1 MAVRLFASIIIV
13 LTLLT
18 NSASAED
25 SISLNG
31 LKFRSIG
38 PSVTSGRIADFAFH
52 PDDKSTFYVGTASG
66 GLWKTTNNGSTWKS
80 IFDGQASYSIGVVT
94 LDPNNPNVV
103 WVGTG
108 ENNAQRSIAYGD
120 GVYKS
125 LDGGKSWRHM
135 GLKTSEHIGSILID
149 PRNSD
154 TVYVAAQGQLW
165 NSGGERGLYKTV
177 DGGKTWE
184 RVLEIDEHTGI
195 NEVVMDKDN
204 PDILIASSYQRQR
217 RVWTLIN
224 GGPGSAIHK
233 SSDGGKTWK
242 KLSKGLPKGELGR
255 IGLSMANSAP
265 GMVYALIEAN
275 GAAKGLYRST
285 DYGESWE
292 KRSSYGTSSPQ
303 YYNEIFVDPSDAD
316 RIYAVDTFSRISED
330 GGKSFKRLGVQHRH
344 VDDHVIWIDPDNSD
358 HIYIGGDG
366 GVYESHDKGANW
378 RFIDNLP
385 LAQFYRVTADNAEPF
400 YHVYGG
406 TQDNAT
412 YGAPSRT
419 VSQHGITNADWYITI
434 FGDGFQP
441 RVDPTNP
448 DIVYAEFQYGGLA
461 RFDKKTG
468 EIVYI
473 APQPENGEE
482 QLRWNWNTPLLI
494 SPHNPETLYYGAEKL
509 FRSDD
514 RGNTWRAISGDLS
527 RGLDRN
533 TLEIMGRVWSVDSV
547 AKNASTS
554 LYGSLVAV
562 DESPLFAGKL
572 IVGSDD
578 GLVHLTENGGAD
590 WKKIESIKGIPDQ
603 GLIHEVLASRHD
615 VNTMYVVVDLHKT
628 GDFKPYVAKSTNN
641 GRSWKIITNGLPERG
656 QAHTIVED
664 HIDPNLLFAGT
675 EFGVFVSQNGGEN
688 WHQMKGGMPTISV
701 RDLDIQRRENDLVVG
716 TFGRGIYILDD
727 YSALRANPSD
737 LASTEATLLPAKD
750 GQIYIERRSWGVG
763 RKGFQGASFYSAD
776 NPPYGVTFTYY
787 LKGSLTTA
795 KQDRTKAEKIKIKD
809 GNDTPYPSWDAL
821 EAERREEKPTMI
833 LTIRDENGDI
843 VRRLTG
849 PISKGFQRVTWDM
862 HLPLSTPISL
872 TDPKPG
878 PFGPAPRGPFAL
890 PGKYTVSLSKRHKGV
905 VTDIGTAQ
913 SFEIQR
919 LYEGTFEANDLRRV
933 QAFEVKTAKLQRAVS
948 GAIRAHSEMVERIQY
963 IKRATLLTPSLDENT
978 RKTVDELHARMLGLG
993 QKLTGGR
1000 IQSRFNEPAPWS
1012 ISQRVN
1018 SIIGGHWG
1026 AFSSITST
1034 HARAYELA
1042 AEAFTPALT
1051 ELKAIRSE
1059 IETLE
1064 ANIEAALTPWTPG
1077 RIINWEAE

>member
-1 MAVRLFASIIIV
+1 MAGRLFVAIFAIFTFII
-13 LTLLT
+13 
-18 NSASAED
+18 SGAYAQD
-25 SISLNG
+25 DISLNG
-31 LKFRSIG
+31 LKFRSLG
-38 PSVTSGRIADFAFH
+38 PAVTSGRIADFAFH

-66 GLWKTTNNGSTWKS
+66 GLWKTTNNGNTWKS
-80 IFDGQASYSIGVVT
+80 IFDGQASFSIGVVT
-94 LDPNNPNVV
+94 LDPKNPNIV

-108 ENNAQRSIAYGD
+108 ENNSQRSVAYGD

-125 LDGGKSWRHM
+125 LDGGKTWKHM

-149 PRNSD
+149 PRDSN
-154 TVYVAAQGQLW
+154 TVFVAAQGPLW
-165 NSGGERGLYKTV
+165 NSGGERGLYKTT
-177 DGGKTWE
+177 DGGTSWE
-184 RVLEIDEHTGI
+184 RVLDIDEHTGI
-195 NEVVMDKDN
+195 NEVVMDQDN

-233 SSDGGKTWK
+233 STDGGKSWK
-242 KLSKGLPKGELGR
+242 KVTRGLPSAEVGR
-255 IGLSMANSAP
+255 IGLATAPSVP
-265 GMVYALIEAN
+265 GMVYALIEGKGSAR
-275 GAAKGLYRST
+275 GLYRST

-292 KRSSYGTSSPQ
+292 KRSGYGTSSPQ
-303 YYNEIFVDPSDAD
+303 YYNEIFVDPSNAD

-330 GGKSFKRLGVQHRH
+330 GGKSFSRLGVAHRH
-344 VDDHVIWIDPDNSD
+344 VDDHAIWIDPDNSN

-412 YGAPSRT
+412 YGAPSQT

-448 DIVYAEFQYGGLA
+448 DTVYAEFQYGGLA

-473 APQPENGEE
+473 APQPENEE
-482 QLRWNWNTPLLI
+482 DQLRWNWNTPLLI
-494 SPHNPETLYYGAEKL
+494 SPHNPATLYYGAEKL

-533 TLEIMGRVWSVDSV
+533 AIEIMGRVWSADSI

-562 DESPLFAGKL
+562 DESPLKEGKL
-572 IVGSDD
+572 IAGTDD
-578 GLVHLTENGGAD
+578 GLVHITEDGGTN
-590 WKKIESIKGIPDQ
+590 WRKIESIKGIPDQ
-603 GLIHEVLASRHD
+603 GLVHEVLASRHD
-615 VNTMYVVVDLHKT
+615 VDTLYVVVDLHKV
-628 GDFKPYVAKSTNN
+628 GDFKPYIAKSTNN
-641 GRSWKIITNGLPERG
+641 GRSWKVITKGLPERG

-664 HIDPNLLFAGT
+664 HIDPSLLFAGT
-675 EFGVFVSQNGGEN
+675 EFGVFVSQDGGQN
-688 WHQMKGGMPTISV
+688 WKQMKGDMPTISV
-701 RDLDIQRRENDLVVG
+701 RDLDIQRRENDLIVG

-727 YSALRANPSD
+727 YSPLRSNGSD
-737 LASTEATLLPAKD
+737 LATTDATLLPAED

-763 RKGFQGASFYSAD
+763 RKGFQGAGFYSAD

-787 LKGSLTTA
+787 LSEGLTTA
-795 KQDRTKAEKIKIKD
+795 KQDRQKAEKDKIKK
-809 GNDTPYPSWDAL
+809 GEDTPYPSWDAL
-821 EAERREEKPTMI
+821 EAESREEKPTII
-833 LTIRDENGDI
+833 LTIKDRDGNV
-843 VRRLTG
+843 VRRITG
-849 PISKGFQRVTWDM
+849 PTSKGFHRVTWDM

-872 TDPKPG
+872 NDPQAG

-890 PGKYTVSLSKRHKGV
+890 PGDYTVSLSKRHKGA
-905 VTDIGTAQ
+905 VTDLSTPQ
-913 SFEIQR
+913 SFKIGR
-919 LYEGTFEANDLRRV
+919 LYEGTFEADNLKTV
-933 QAFEVKTAKLQRAVS
+933 QDFELKTARLQRAVS
-948 GAIRAHSEMVERIQY
+948 AAVRAHGEMAERIQY
-963 IKRATLLTPSLDENT
+963 IKRAILLTPSLDGDM
-978 RKTVDELHARMLGLG
+978 RARIDSLHTRMLDLR
-993 QKLTGGR
+993 QKLTGR
-1000 IQSRFNEPAPWS
+1000 LVQSRFNEPAPWS

-1026 AFSSITST
+1026 SFSAITST
-1034 HARAYELA
+1034 HARAYDLA
-1042 AEAFTPALT
+1042 AEAFAPALQ

-1059 IETLE
+1059 IEKLE
-1064 ANIEAALTPWTPG
+1064 NELEDRLTPWTPG
-1077 RIINWEAE
+1077 RIPNWSAE

>member
-1 MAVRLFASIIIV
+1 MAIRLIMSVMIAFA
-13 LTLLT
+13 LLVG
-18 NSASAED
+18 SAAAQD
-25 SISLNG
+25 DIPLGG

-66 GLWKTTNNGSTWKS
+66 GLWKTTNNGNTWAP
-80 IFDGQASYSIGVVT
+80 IFDGQSTYSIGVVT

-108 ENNAQRSIAYGD
+108 ENNSQRSVAYGD

-125 LDGGKSWRHM
+125 LDGGKSWKHM
-135 GLKTSEHIGSILID
+135 GLKTSEHIGSIIVD
-149 PRNSD
+149 PRDSN

-165 NSGGERGLYKTV
+165 NSGGERGLYKTT
-177 DGGKTWE
+177 DGGATWE
-184 RVLEIDEHTGI
+184 LVLEIDEHTGI

-224 GGPGSAIHK
+224 GGPGSGVHK
-233 SSDGGKTWK
+233 STDGGKTWK
-242 KLSKGLPKGELGR
+242 KVSRGLPSGELGR
-255 IGLSMANSAP
+255 IGLAMAPSAP
-265 GMVYALIEAN
+265 GMIYALIEGN
-275 GAAKGLYRST
+275 GSARGLYRST

-303 YYNEIFVDPSDAD
+303 YYNEIFVDPSNAD
-316 RIYAVDTFSRISED
+316 RIYAVDTFSRVSED
-330 GGKSFKRLGVQHRH
+330 GGKNFARLGVQHRH
-344 VDDHVIWIDPDNSD
+344 VDDHVIWVDPDNSN
-358 HIYIGGDG
+358 HLYIGGDG

-494 SPHNPETLYYGAEKL
+494 SPHNPATLYYGAEKL

-533 TLEIMGRVWSVDSV
+533 TLEIMGRVWSADSV

-562 DESPLFAGKL
+562 DESPITAGKI

-578 GLVHLTENGGAD
+578 GLVHITEDGGAN
-590 WKKIESIKGIPDQ
+590 WRKIESIKGIPDQ
-603 GLIHEVLASRHD
+603 GLVHEVLASRHD
-615 VNTMYVVVDLHKT
+615 ANTLYVVVDLHKT
-628 GDFKPYVAKSTNN
+628 GDFKPYIAKSTNN
-641 GRSWKIITNGLPERG
+641 GRSWKVITDGLPEWG

-664 HIDPNLLFAGT
+664 HVDPDLLFAGT
-675 EFGVFVSQNGGEN
+675 EFGVFVSQNGGDN
-688 WHQMKGGMPTISV
+688 WRQMKGGMPTISV

-727 YSALRANPSD
+727 YSPLRASASD
-737 LASTEATLLPAKD
+737 LASNDATLLAPKD
-750 GQIYIERRSWGVG
+750 GEIFIERRSWGVG

-787 LKGSLTTA
+787 LNAGLTTA
-795 KQDRTKAEKIKIKD
+795 KQDRTKDEKAKIKE
-809 GNDTPYPSWDAL
+809 GEDTPYPSWDAL
-821 EAERREEKPTMI
+821 EIERREESPSII
-833 LTIRDENGDI
+833 LTVKDEGGNI
-843 VRRLTG
+843 VRRITG
-849 PISKGFQRVTWDM
+849 PTGKGFHRVTWDM
-862 HLPLSTPISL
+862 HLPLPTPISL
-872 TDPKPG
+872 RDPQPG

-890 PGKYTVSLSKRHKGV
+890 PGKYTVSMAKRHQGAL
-905 VTDIGTAQ
+905 TDLGAPQ
-913 SFEIQR
+913 SFEIGR
-919 LYEGTFEANDLRRV
+919 LYEGTFEADDLRTV
-933 QAFEVKTAKLQRAVS
+933 QAFELKTARLSRAVTS
-948 GAIRAHSEMVERIQY
+948 AIRAHGEMAERVQY
-963 IKRATLLTPSLDENT
+963 IRRAILLTPSLDESD
-978 RKTVDELHARMLGLG
+978 RAALDALHTRMLDLG
-993 QKLTGGR
+993 QKLTGGT
-1000 IQSRFNEPAPWS
+1000 IKARFNEPAPWS

-1026 AFSSITST
+1026 AFSAITTT
-1034 HARAYELA
+1034 HARAYDLA
-1042 AEAFTPALT
+1042 AEAFTPALG

-1059 IETLE
+1059 IEALE
-1064 ANIEAALTPWTPG
+1064 ANLEADLTPWTPG
-1077 RIINWEAE
+1077 RMPNWSAE